1 MINTITMVLLALG
14 FGLGVSLSFYGFLLL
29 HQMYIGN
36 LKFNSQMI
44 MSQIAL
50 AVMTVGLTL
59 LFIVWQMV

>member
-1 MINTITMVLLALG
+1 MINTVTMVMIALG

-36 LKFNSQMI
+36 LKYNSQMI

-50 AVMTVGLTL
+50 AVMTIGFTL
-59 LFIVWQMV
+59 LFIVWQVV

>member
-1 MINTITMVLLALG
+1 MINTVIMVMIALG

-36 LKFNSQMI
+36 LKYNSQMI

-50 AVMTVGLTL
+50 AVMTIGFTL
-59 LFIVWQMV
+59 LFIVWQVV